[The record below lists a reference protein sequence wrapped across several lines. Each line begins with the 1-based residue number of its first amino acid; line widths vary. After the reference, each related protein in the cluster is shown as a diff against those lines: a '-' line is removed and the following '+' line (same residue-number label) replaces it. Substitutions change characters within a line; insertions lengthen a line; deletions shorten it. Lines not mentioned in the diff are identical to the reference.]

1 VEEFILTGIPWLDKV
16 MPMLITIVA
25 IGWSIEKI
33 LRLIDTLLPKE
44 VTIDND
50 IAEFLGRILKML
62 GGIIKK
68 KE

>member
-1 VEEFILTGIPWLDKV
+1 MELSWLQNILPILTTV
-16 MPMLITIVA
+16 VA

-33 LRLIDTLLPKE
+33 LRLIDTLLPKD

-50 IAEFLGRILKML
+50 IAEFLGRMLKMV
-62 GGIIKK
+62 GGILKK